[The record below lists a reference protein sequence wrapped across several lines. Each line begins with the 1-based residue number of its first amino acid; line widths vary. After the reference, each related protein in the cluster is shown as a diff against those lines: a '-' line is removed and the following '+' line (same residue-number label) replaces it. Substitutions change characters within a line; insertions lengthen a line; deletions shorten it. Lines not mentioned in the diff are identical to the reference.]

1 MHTVISRTRLY
12 ILSLLSLA
20 LCLTAMSAQAVPSF
34 ARQTGMPCQSC
45 HTVFPELTAF
55 GRSFKLNGY
64 TMTSLPQVKGK
75 NLSLN
80 KALPIS
86 VMLQTGFTHLNK
98 KTTNSSGKLKQNNS
112 VEFPQEFSIY
122 YAGALTKHM
131 GAFLQV
137 TYDQPTGGGFG
148 FDMADFRYANRGTLG
163 GKTLVYG
170 ATLNNMPGME
180 DVWHTTPAFRFPYA
194 APDTEN
200 GTPGPDADVLVNSLM
215 GAGLGAYALWDNQWY
230 GMVSFYRT
238 AMQGSGAASPNS
250 VGSIEGLA
258 PYVRLAWQKNLSNMG
273 YLEIGTYA
281 LRASYLGG
289 RTVDGTP
296 ANGIASVADK
306 YLDVAVDATY
316 QHPMGNS
323 NQFTLHAVYIHEA
336 QTLDSTV
343 ASSPD
348 NTLKQTRIDGN
359 YELGHDGKLTL
370 GYFNTQGTTNATLYS
385 ANRTNNPDSAG
396 FIAEADYLPWENTKF
411 SIQYT
416 NYTKFNGASS
426 NYDGSGRNA
435 SDNNTLYLN
444 AWWMW

>member
-1 MHTVISRTRLY
+1 MHTVISRLRLY

-64 TMTSLPQVKGK
+64 TMTSLPQIKGQ

-86 VMLQTGFTHLNK
+86 VMLQSSVTHLSK
-98 KTTNSSGKLKQNNS
+98 KVSGQQNNN
-112 VEFPQEFSIY
+112 VEFPQEFSLY

-137 TYDQPTGGGFG
+137 TYEQGDNNGFT

-170 ATLNNMPGME
+170 VTLSNMPGME
-180 DVWHTTPAFRFPYA
+180 DVWHTTPSFRFPYA
-194 APDTEN
+194 APDV
-200 GTPGPDADVLVNSLM
+200 TPAPGADVAVNGLM
-215 GAGLGAYALWDNQWY
+215 GAGLGTYALWDNQWY
-230 GMVSFYRT
+230 GMVSFYRSALQGMLAPNLSGNNGPDMNGT
-238 AMQGSGAASPNS
+238 MQG
-250 VGSIEGLA
+250 LT
-258 PYVRLAWQKNLSNMG
+258 PYVRFAWQKNLPGMG
-273 YLEIGTYA
+273 YLEIGTYGVNVN
-281 LRASYLGG
+281 YLGNTG
-289 RTVDGTP
+289 ATDQYT
-296 ANGIASVADK
+296 
-306 YLDVAVDATY
+306 DVAVDTTY
-316 QHPMGNS
+316 QKPVGNGD
-323 NQFTLHAVYIHEA
+323 QITIHAVYIHEA
-336 QTLDSTV
+336 QTLDST
-343 ASSPD
+343 APTSPN

-370 GYFNTQGTTNATLYS
+370 GYFSTQGNAYNGSSYS
-385 ANRTNNPDSAG
+385 NNGNAG

-416 NYTKFNGASS
+416 NYTKFDGASNNYNGA
-426 NYDGSGRNA
+426 GRNA